1 MLPNGTIAG
10 SVLKLNE
17 AVYNLYSNSNLEI
30 YEAVNCASLNPATA
44 LGEDKEIG
52 SIEVGK
58 RADIIIAD
66 DKFNI
71 LTTIIGGEI
80 RYKGV

>member
-1 MLPNGTIAG
+1 MISN
-10 SVLKLNE
+10 
-17 AVYNLYSNSNLEI
+17 AVK
-30 YEAVNCASLNPATA
+30 ASLNPAKA

-66 DKFNI
+66 EKFNI
-71 LTTIIGGEI
+71 SMTILGGEI
-80 RYKGV
+80 KYRGE